1 MMRVLLAGLAVLACL
16 STAAFA
22 DEAADAKRYAACME
36 RARSAPA
43 QGLALAEAWI
53 KEEETVPA
61 RHCRAV
67 ALIGLGREEQAVEA
81 LNALGG
87 DIEPHQP
94 ALAADLYH
102 QAGMVEFE
110 AGRPDSASALLDR
123 ALKLTPDSVELL
135 IDRALVF
142 GAQKNLPSALGTLEH
157 AHTVAPTRADVL
169 VLIGS
174 AQRQLGHGKRA
185 EESIDAALA
194 LDPQNVAALLER
206 GILRRLAGDNEG
218 ARADWERIRQLA
230 PDSPEAASA
239 AANLTLLDQQ
249 GASGA
254 PAQ

>member
-1 MMRVLLAGLAVLACL
+1 MRVVPAVLVALLCW
-16 STAAFA
+16 SAAALA
-22 DEAADAKRYAACME
+22 DEAEDAKRYAACME
-36 RARSAPA
+36 RARAAPA
-43 QGLALAEAWI
+43 EGLEIAEAWI
-53 KEEETVPA
+53 KEGETVPG

-67 ALIGLGREEQAVEA
+67 ALIGLGRDEQAVDA

-94 ALAADLYH
+94 QLAADLYH
-102 QAGMVEFE
+102 QAGMVEFD

-142 GAQKNLPSALGTLEH
+142 GGQRNFQSALDSLEH

-185 EESIDAALA
+185 QESIDAALA
-194 LDPQNVAALLER
+194 LDPQNVAALLEH
-206 GILRRLAGDNEG
+206 GILRRMTGDNEG
-218 ARADWERIRQLA
+218 ARSDWERIRQLA

-239 AANLTLLDQQ
+239 TANLKLLDQQ

>member
-1 MMRVLLAGLAVLACL
+1 MRVVLPVLVALLCW
-16 STAAFA
+16 TAAALA
-22 DEAADAKRYAACME
+22 DEAEDAKRYAACME
-36 RARSAPA
+36 RARAAPA
-43 QGLALAEAWI
+43 EGLEIAEAWI
-53 KEEETVPA
+53 KEGETVPG

-67 ALIGLGREEQAVEA
+67 ALIGLGRDEQAVEA

-94 ALAADLYH
+94 QLAADLYH
-102 QAGMVEFE
+102 QAGMVEFD

-142 GAQKNLPSALGTLEH
+142 GTLKKFPSALETLEH
-157 AHTVAPTRADVL
+157 AHTVATTRADVL

-185 EESIDAALA
+185 QENIDAALA
-194 LDPQNVAALLER
+194 LDPQNVAALLEH
-206 GILRRLAGDNEG
+206 GILRRMTGDNEG
-218 ARADWERIRQLA
+218 ARSDWERIRQLA

-239 AANLTLLDQQ
+239 TANLKLLDQQ
-249 GASGA
+249 GATGA